1 MKGTDVVRGLNLEY
15 DDTKSDLVN
24 LYNFAI
30 IFLDKTDKDDK
41 LKTRIMQHT
50 LRTMKLAD
58 KILKKE
64 LADRQI
70 VITSLLLHDLGK
82 TLTESRHDL
91 VSYDISKIFLEY
103 TKIEESRQKRIL
115 DCILYHSAKNIK
127 SLDLSIEQ
135 KVVMDADILD
145 EIGMLT
151 IVKQCLK
158 FHRNKD
164 INEIIKQLEDN
175 LHKIEKEQSHVQ
187 TKYGRELYAQKKNK
201 LKELIE
207 LLRLEAGM
215 FKIK

>member
-41 LKTRIMQHT
+41 LKTRIIQHT

-91 VSYDISKIFLEY
+91 VSMTF
-103 TKIEESRQKRIL
+103 QK
-115 DCILYHSAKNIK
+115 Y
-127 SLDLSIEQ
+127 
-135 KVVMDADILD
+135 
-145 EIGMLT
+145 
-151 IVKQCLK
+151 
-158 FHRNKD
+158 F
-164 INEIIKQLEDN
+164 
-175 LHKIEKEQSHVQ
+175 
-187 TKYGRELYAQKKNK
+187 
-201 LKELIE
+201 
-207 LLRLEAGM
+207 
-215 FKIK
+215 